1 MINFFWKHC
10 FIVILYEWVKAWL
23 LTKVDASELCST
35 RPQANED
42 LLVPDFPLG
51 ERFLA
56 SLLTYILHNLA
67 SIRKNTHTKPT
78 NSNEVWCKKAVQR
91 YVGFTMSKLLWASQ
105 PGISAKHL
113 SRASQPSISA
123 KHLSQASQPSI
134 SAKHLSNAQKCLAIL
149 KNAQHCSTML
159 RNAEELAF

>member
-1 MINFFWKHC
+1 MIYFFWKHC
-10 FIVILYEWVKAWL
+10 FIVILHEWVKAWL

-78 NSNEVWCKKAVQR
+78 NSNEVWCKK
-91 YVGFTMSKLLWASQ
+91 KLKVEITRLRDSSLK
-105 PGISAKHL
+105 PSSDMLDSLCPNCYEHL

-123 KHLSQASQPSI
+123 
-134 SAKHLSNAQKCLAIL
+134 IL
-149 KNAQHCSTML
+149 KNAQQCSTMFKML
-159 RNAEELAF
+159 WNTQVH